1 MSSVARPGGKIRPL
15 EELADVLGSLRDE
28 GKSIVQC
35 HGVFDLLHFGHIRHF
50 ESARRFGDVLV
61 VTVTPDRFV
70 HKGPGRPVFNERL
83 RAESI
88 AALECVDFVAINAWP
103 TASETIAL
111 LQPAVYCKGS
121 DYADRESDITR
132 GIQAEEAAVRKVG
145 GRIEFTTDVTFSSSE
160 LLNQYYGVYPE
171 EARRFLEGFKI
182 RHTPEGVIARLNTL
196 RNMRVLVIGEAII
209 DEYHY
214 VQPMG
219 KSPKETIVATR
230 YLREEAFAGGAL
242 ACANHVAGFCDEV
255 HLVTSIGERD
265 SREDFIREHVKPNV
279 TPVLFRRPGAST
291 IVKRR
296 YIWEPF
302 LVKMFEVV
310 FMDDSD
316 IPPAIED
323 QVVNH
328 LKQQL
333 ARYDVVIAVDYGH
346 GFLSPRVVTT
356 LCEGAPFLAVNTQAN
371 SANIGY
377 NLITKYPRADYVCID
392 EPEVRL
398 AMHDRTSAME
408 DIIRRVAKETQ
419 ARRVSITRGHHGS
432 MTYEEQEGFCA
443 VPVLSREIVDR
454 IGAGDAYLA
463 ITAPCAAAGYPVD
476 LVGFIGN
483 AVGALA
489 VRIIGNRTPVE
500 PVPLFKFIT
509 ALLK

>member
-1 MSSVARPGGKIRPL
+1 MSTPARPTGKIRPL
-15 EELADVLGSLRDE
+15 EDLADALGSLRDE
-28 GKSIVQC
+28 GRTVVQC

-103 TASETIAL
+103 TATEAITL
-111 LQPAVYCKGS
+111 LRPGVYCKGS
-121 DYADRESDITR
+121 DYADRESDITG
-132 GIQAEEAAVRKVG
+132 GIQAEEDAVKKVG
-145 GRIEFTTDVTFSSSE
+145 GRIEFTSDVTFSSSE

-171 EARRFLEGFKI
+171 EARRFLEEFKT
-182 RHTPEGVIARLNTL
+182 RHSPEDVMARLSAL

-214 VQPMG
+214 CQPMG

-242 ACANHVAGFCDEV
+242 ACANHVAGFCGEV
-255 HLVTSIGERD
+255 HLVTSVGERD
-265 SREDFIREHVKPNV
+265 SREDFIRQHVKPNV
-279 TPVLFRRPGAST
+279 TPVFFQRPGAST

-302 LVKMFEVV
+302 LVKMFEIV

-316 IPPAIED
+316 IPPALED
-323 QVVNH
+323 QVVDH
-328 LKQQL
+328 LTREL
-333 ARYDVVIAVDYGH
+333 ARYDLVIAVDYGH

-356 LCEGAPFLAVNTQAN
+356 LCEGSQFLAVNTQAN
-371 SANIGY
+371 SANLGY

-398 AMHDRTSAME
+398 AMHDRWSPISELA
-408 DIIRRVAKETQ
+408 DKVKGLLGARAVA
-419 ARRVSITRGHHGS
+419 VTRGHLGS
-432 MTYEEQEGFCA
+432 LTCGEDGTQFE
-443 VPVLSREIVDR
+443 VPVFSREIVDR
-454 IGAGDAYLA
+454 VGAGDAYLSL
-463 ITAPCAAAGYPVD
+463 TAPCVAAATPMD
-476 LVGFIGN
+476 EVGVIGN

-489 VRIIGNRTPVE
+489 VRIVGNRSSVE
-500 PVPLFKFIT
+500 PVPLYKFLT

>member
-15 EELADVLGSLRDE
+15 EELAEVLNSLRDE
-28 GKSIVQC
+28 GKAVVQC

-111 LQPAVYCKGS
+111 LQPRVYCKGS
-121 DYADRESDITR
+121 DYADRESDITQ
-132 GIQAEEAAVRKVG
+132 GIQAEETAVKKVG
-145 GRIEFTTDVTFSSSE
+145 GRIEFTSDVTFSSSE

-182 RHTPEGVIARLNTL
+182 RHTPEDVIARLNAL

-214 VQPMG
+214 CQPMG

-242 ACANHVAGFCDEV
+242 ACANHVAGFCDQV

-279 TPVLFRRPGAST
+279 TPVFFRRPGAST

-296 YIWEPF
+296 YIW
-302 LVKMFEVV
+302 
-310 FMDDSD
+310 SRSWSRCSRSSSWT
-316 IPPAIED
+316 IPT
-323 QVVNH
+323 
-328 LKQQL
+328 
-333 ARYDVVIAVDYGH
+333 
-346 GFLSPRVVTT
+346 F
-356 LCEGAPFLAVNTQAN
+356 
-371 SANIGY
+371 
-377 NLITKYPRADYVCID
+377 
-392 EPEVRL
+392 
-398 AMHDRTSAME
+398 
-408 DIIRRVAKETQ
+408 RRRWK
-419 ARRVSITRGHHGS
+419 TRW
-432 MTYEEQEGFCA
+432 
-443 VPVLSREIVDR
+443 
-454 IGAGDAYLA
+454 
-463 ITAPCAAAGYPVD
+463 
-476 LVGFIGN
+476 
-483 AVGALA
+483 
-489 VRIIGNRTPVE
+489 
-500 PVPLFKFIT
+500 
-509 ALLK
+509 